1 MKKVKDT
8 RELADILFEFDNWRG
23 GHDENDENA
32 DVIFEL
38 NDGSLYCGTL
48 FTYQNL
54 LTLAK
59 RNRVSG
65 ECLFGKYFYCDKPVF
80 IEKMDKPTIISVIN
94 DIIERGEV
102 DLAFARIDRK
112 KQ

>member
-1 MKKVKDT
+1 MEKAKDT
-8 RELADILFEFDNWRG
+8 RELADIMFEFDNWRE
-23 GHDENDENA
+23 GHDELDENA
-32 DVIFEL
+32 DVIFKL
-38 NDGSLYCGTL
+38 SDGSTYCGTL

-80 IEKMDKPTIISVIN
+80 IEKMEKQTIISVIK

-102 DLAFARIDRK
+102 DLAFTRIDGK
-112 KQ
+112 E